1 MTEYINQ
8 QAGGLDVTI
17 NKGDS
22 WTTDITVNKNL
33 TGYTITSWIKYGS
46 NTVSLSVT
54 ETNLASGIFNIALS
68 SANSAVINV
77 QDCTLFVKWVH
88 TTETRTIISGQF
100 RVMQ

>member
-1 MTEYINQ
+1 MTQYINQ

-22 WTTDITVNKNL
+22 WTTDITANKVL

-46 NTVSLSVT
+46 NTVSLTVT
-54 ETNLASGIFNIALS
+54 ETDLATGKFNIALS
-68 SANSAVINV
+68 ASNSASINV
-77 QDCTLFVKWVH
+77 QDCTLFVKWVKS
-88 TTETRTIISGQF
+88 TEARTIISGQF